1 MYFTHPNKYVETAGE
16 KKMGKQYELKKE
28 KRWVVIA
35 FSIGAAVGS
44 LYGAFIL
51 GLWAVLWKGQLQ
63 ALQ

>member
-1 MYFTHPNKYVETAGE
+1 
-16 KKMGKQYELKKE
+16 MGKQYELKKE